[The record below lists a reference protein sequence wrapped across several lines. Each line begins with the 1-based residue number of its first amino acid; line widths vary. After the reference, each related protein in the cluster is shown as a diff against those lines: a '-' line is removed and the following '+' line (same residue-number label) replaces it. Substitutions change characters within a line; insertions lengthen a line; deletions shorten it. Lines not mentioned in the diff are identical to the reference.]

1 MGDKLAQVAE
11 RALNILQNMP
21 IYHRLRERSPS
32 ENKEKTI
39 QWLEDHQVQNG
50 PATKMQNCLSGK
62 HSRNLEV

>member
-1 MGDKLAQVAE
+1 MGDKG
-11 RALNILQNMP
+11 
-21 IYHRLRERSPS
+21 LRERSPS